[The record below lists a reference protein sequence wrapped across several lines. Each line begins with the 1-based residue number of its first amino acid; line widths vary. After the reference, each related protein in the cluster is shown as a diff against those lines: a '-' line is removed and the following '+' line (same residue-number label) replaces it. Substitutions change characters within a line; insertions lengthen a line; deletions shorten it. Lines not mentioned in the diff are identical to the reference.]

1 MSSVDSFG
9 AKGQLDVEGTSYEIY
24 RLSAVTG
31 DGLPDGAVESLP
43 YSLKVLLENLLRT
56 EDGANITADDIRA
69 LAGWDADAQPSKEI
83 QFTPARVI
91 MQDFTGVPCVVD
103 LATMREAMSELGGD
117 PTRINPLAP
126 AEMVIDHSVIAD
138 VYGTP
143 EAFERNVEIE
153 YGRNRERYQ
162 FLRWGQGA
170 FDDFKVVPP
179 GTGIVHQVNIEHLAR
194 TVFTRETTSDDGT
207 SVTTAYPD
215 TCVGT
220 DSHTTMVN
228 GIGVVGWGVGGIE
241 AEAAMLGQPVSML
254 IPRVVG
260 FKLNGDLPEGATAT
274 DLVLTITEML
284 RKHGVVGKFVEFYGP
299 GVSVLPLAN
308 RATIG
313 NMSPEFGSTIAVF
326 PIDEETT
333 KYLELTGR
341 PPEQLALVEAYAKE
355 QGLWHDPDAEP
366 RYSEKLELDLAT
378 VVPSLA
384 GPKRPQDRVSLSD
397 AKQAFRVALADYVQD
412 DVTGTEERRPGVPQ
426 QERPYGVVTAEDE
439 ASAESFPSSDPP
451 SSNGDGNGH
460 SAGAGAPV
468 DWHSAAG
475 NADGRP
481 SKPTRITLEDGT
493 SFEVDHG
500 AVAIAAITS
509 CTNTSNPSVMIG
521 AALLA
526 KKAVEKGLS
535 TKPWVKTTLAPG
547 SKVVSDYYERAGLT
561 PYLDKLGF
569 NLVGYGCTTC
579 IGNSGPLI
587 PEVSQAVQDSDLAVV
602 SVLSGN
608 RNFEGRINPDVKM
621 NYLASPPLVVA
632 YALAGSMDLDLFT
645 DPLGQDTDGE
655 DVFMRDIWPTSA
667 EVEEVIRHA
676 ITSDMFTDDY
686 ADVFAG
692 DERWQNLET
701 PSGDTFAWDAESTY
715 VRKPPYF
722 EGMPEQPAPV
732 TDIEGARV
740 LAKLGDSVTTDHISP
755 AGAIKKDS
763 PAGTYLAEHGVANRD
778 FNSYGSRRGNHEV
791 MIRGTFANIRLRN
804 QLAPGTEGGFTV
816 DLTQP
821 DAPVTTIYEA
831 SEKYLAAG
839 TPLVILSG
847 KEYGSGSSRDW
858 AAKGTALLG
867 VKAVIAESYERIH
880 RSNLIGMGVLPLQ
893 YPQGENAES
902 LGLTGHETFSVSGVT
917 ALNDGPSPRTVR
929 VTATGGADGD
939 VEFDAVVRIDTPGE
953 ADYYRHGGIMQYVL
967 RSLLR

>member
-1 MSSVDSFG
+1 MASQDSFK
-9 AKGQLDVEGTSYEIY
+9 AKSTLDVEGKSYEIY
-24 RLSAVTG
+24 RLDAVDG
-31 DGLPDGAVESLP
+31 DGLEVESLP
-43 YSLKVLLENLLRT
+43 FSLKILLEGLLRT
-56 EDGANITADDIRA
+56 EDGQNITEDDIRA
-69 LAGWDADAQPSKEI
+69 LAGWDADAEPDKEI

-103 LATMREAMSELGGD
+103 LATMREAMQELGGD
-117 PTRINPLAP
+117 PSKINPLAP
-126 AEMVIDHSVIAD
+126 AELVIDHSVIAD
-138 VYGTP
+138 VFGTP

-153 YGRNRERYQ
+153 YERNRERYQ

-194 TVFTRETTSDDGT
+194 VVFTREDDGT
-207 SVTTAYPD
+207 TVAYPD
-215 TCVGT
+215 TLVGT

-260 FKLNGDLPEGATAT
+260 FELSGELPEGSTAT

-284 RKHGVVGKFVEFYGP
+284 RKHGVVGKFVEFYGE
-299 GVSVLPLAN
+299 GVSALPLAN

-326 PIDEETT
+326 PIDQQTIE
-333 KYLELTGR
+333 YLRLTGR
-341 PPEQLALVEAYAKE
+341 SDEQLALVEAYAKE
-355 QGLWHDPDAEP
+355 QGLWHDPTAEGYVEP
-366 RYSEKLELDLAT
+366 RYSEKLSLDLGE

-384 GPKRPQDRVSLSD
+384 GPKRPQDRVEVTE
-397 AKQAFRVALADYVQD
+397 AKEAFRSALADYVQED
-412 DVTGTEERRPGVPQ
+412 ETGGEDRKSGVPENKQ
-426 QERPYGVVTAEDE
+426 PFGVVNSADE
-439 ASAESFPSSDPP
+439 ASAESFPASDAPAY
-451 SSNGDGNGH
+451 SADGNG
-460 SAGAGAPV
+460 GGEPT
-468 DWHSAAG
+468 DWHLNRASAK
-475 NADGRP
+475 GRP
-481 SKPTRITLEDGT
+481 SSPTQVELSDGT
-493 SFEVDHG
+493 TFEIDHG
-500 AVAIAAITS
+500 AVTIAAITS

-526 KKAVEKGLS
+526 KNAVDKGLQR
-535 TKPWVKTTLAPG
+535 KPWVKTTLAPG
-547 SKVVSDYYERAGLT
+547 SKVVSDYYERSGLT

-587 PEVSQAVQDSDLAVV
+587 PEVSEAVQEKDLAVV

-632 YALAGSMDLDLFT
+632 YALAGSMDVDLFE
-645 DPLGQDTDGE
+645 DPLGEDSDGNE
-655 DVFMRDIWPTSA
+655 IYLKDIWPSPSEIERVIGESISA
-667 EVEEVIRHA
+667 
-676 ITSDMFTDDY
+676 DMFGSSY
-686 ADVFAG
+686 QDVFAG
-692 DERWQNLET
+692 DEQWRNLST
-701 PSGDTFAWDAESTY
+701 PEGDIFEWDEDSTY
-715 VRKPPYF
+715 VRRAPYF
-722 EGMPEQPAPV
+722 DGMPEEPEDV

-740 LAKLGDSVTTDHISP
+740 LLKLGDSVTTDHISP

-763 PAGTYLAEHGVANRD
+763 PAGKYLADHDVEQRD

-804 QLAPGTEGGFTV
+804 QLAPGTEGGVTLDFTA
-816 DLTQP
+816 DGNE
-821 DAPVTTIYEA
+821 TTVFEA
-831 SEKYLAAG
+831 SENYLKEG
-839 TPLVILSG
+839 IPLVVLAG

-893 YPQGENAES
+893 FPEGEGAES
-902 LGLTGHETFSVSGVT
+902 LGLSGEETFTITGVT
-917 ALNDGPSPRTVR
+917 ELNDGKTPKTVK
-929 VTATGGADGD
+929 VKADD
-939 VEFDAVVRIDTPGE
+939 TEFDAVVRIDTPGE
-953 ADYYRHGGIMQYVL
+953 ANYFRNGGIMPYVL
-967 RSLLR
+967 RNLRQS

>member
-1 MSSVDSFG
+1 MASQDSFG
-9 AKGQLDVEGTSYEIY
+9 AKDTLEVGGKSYEFYRLDAVAGEGLDV
-24 RLSAVTG
+24 A
-31 DGLPDGAVESLP
+31 SLP
-43 YSLKVLLENLLRT
+43 FSLKVLLENLLRT
-56 EDGANITADDIRA
+56 EDGADITADDITA
-69 LAGWDADAQPSKEI
+69 LAGWDADAEPDKEI

-103 LATMREAMSELGGD
+103 LATMREAMEDLGGD
-117 PTRINPLAP
+117 PSRINPLAP
-126 AEMVIDHSVIAD
+126 AELVIDHSVIAD
-138 VYGTP
+138 VFGTP
-143 EAFERNVEIE
+143 QAFERNVEIE
-153 YGRNRERYQ
+153 YDRNKERYQ

-194 TVFTRETTSDDGT
+194 VAFTRDEDGT
-207 SVTTAYPD
+207 TVVYPD

-260 FKLNGDLPEGATAT
+260 FKLSGELPAGTTAT

-284 RKHGVVGKFVEFYGP
+284 REHGVVGKFVEFYGE
-299 GVSVLPLAN
+299 GVSALPLAN

-326 PIDEETT
+326 PIDEETV

-341 PPEQLALVEAYAKE
+341 SREQLDLVEAYAKA
-355 QGLWHDPDAEP
+355 QGLWHDPSKEP
-366 RYSEKLELDLAT
+366 RFSEKLELDVST

-384 GPKRPQDRVSLSD
+384 GPKRPQDRVAVSEAKTSFRGALTNYVETDGDGIDGAQDEALDETFPASD
-397 AKQAFRVALADYVQD
+397 A
-412 DVTGTEERRPGVPQ
+412 P
-426 QERPYGVVTAEDE
+426 TA
-439 ASAESFPSSDPP
+439 SNAE
-451 SSNGDGNGH
+451 G
-460 SAGAGAPV
+460 GAPR
-468 DWHSAAG
+468 DYLSCAPTDG
-475 NADGRP
+475 GRP
-481 SKPTRITLEDGT
+481 SSPVTISIDGQ
-493 SFEVDHG
+493 EVTIDHG
-500 AVAIAAITS
+500 AVTIAAITS

-526 KKAVEKGLS
+526 KKAVEKGLER
-535 TKPWVKTTLAPG
+535 KPWVKTTLAPG
-547 SKVVSDYYERAGLT
+547 SQVVSNYYERAGLT

-569 NLVGYGCTTC
+569 SLVGYGCTTC

-587 PEVSQAVQDSDLAVV
+587 PEVSKAVNDHDLAVT

-632 YALAGSMDLDLFT
+632 YALAGTMDVDLFE
-645 DPLGQDTDGE
+645 DPLGVDTDGNE
-655 DVFMRDIWPTSA
+655 VFLKDIWPSAA
-667 EVEEVIRHA
+667 EVEEVVGQA
-676 ITSDMFTDDY
+676 ITAEMFAEDY

-692 DERWQNLET
+692 DERWQSLPT
-701 PSGDTFAWDAESTY
+701 PEGDVFAWDPESTY

-722 EGMPEQPAPV
+722 DGMPDEPEPV
-732 TDIEGARV
+732 EDITGARV
-740 LAKLGDSVTTDHISP
+740 LLKLGDSVTTDHISP

-763 PAGTYLAEHGVANRD
+763 PAGRYLAEHGVEQRD

-804 QLAPGTEGGFTV
+804 QLAPGTEGGVTRDFTA
-816 DLTQP
+816 DGE
-821 DAPVTTIYEA
+821 VTSVYEA
-831 SEKYLAAG
+831 SEHYVAAG
-839 TPLVILSG
+839 TPLVVLAG

-893 YPQGENAES
+893 FPAGESAES
-902 LGLTGHETFSVSGVT
+902 LGLTGEEEFSFTGVT
-917 ALNDGPSPRTVR
+917 ELNEGRTPKTVK
-929 VTATGGADGD
+929 VKAGD
-939 VEFDAVVRIDTPGE
+939 VEFDATVRIDTPGE
-953 ADYYRHGGIMQYVL
+953 ANYYRNGGIMQFVL
-967 RSLLR
+967 RNLRARG